1 MVNFLWLFLMLSGI
15 VVAAV
20 HGRIDDVTKAVIE
33 GSKVGVETSL
43 GLIAII
49 TFWLGVMRL
58 AEAAGLIQA
67 ITWLV
72 RPLVRLLFPGVPPG
86 HPAAGAIILNIS
98 ANILGLG
105 NAATPAGLIA
115 MRELQKLNPRP
126 EEATGAMCTF
136 LALNTS
142 CITLV
147 PTTVIGIRALCGSHE
162 PAAII
167 GTTIMATAI
176 GMTVAVAGDVL
187 LRWFYL
193 RKQGRRNG

>member
-1 MVNFLWLFLMLSGI
+1 MVNFLWLLLMLSGI
-15 VVAAV
+15 VAAAV
-20 HGRIDDVTKAVIE
+20 QGKIDAVTKAILD
-33 GSKVGVETSL
+33 GAKAGVEISL

-49 TFWLGVMRL
+49 TFWLGAMRV
-58 AEAAGLIQA
+58 AESAGLITA

-72 RPLVRLLFPGVPPG
+72 RPLVRLLFPGVPPE
-86 HPAAGAIILNIS
+86 HPAAGAIILNLS

-115 MRELQKLNPRP
+115 MRELQKLNPNP
-126 EEATGAMCTF
+126 EEATPAMCTF

-147 PTTVIGIRALCGSHE
+147 PTTVIGIRMLYGSRE

-167 GTTIMATAI
+167 GTTVIATAI
-176 GMTVAVAGDVL
+176 GMTAAVISDAL
-187 LRWFYL
+187 FRRFYG
-193 RKQGRRNG
+193 RKRGF